1 MRTVRLSILVIFV
14 TGLWFVRPVPA
25 QATSTSIS
33 IHSAAACKDTTTVAV
48 IGTTGFASSRVQ
60 VQLFFRNALGQY
72 VYKAG
77 FTSNPFDAGPISMA
91 VELNYAREPVSAGS
105 LLRVDVRLERLS
117 GGSYVDVLGVVSL
130 TTTAADRSCVEACSV
145 TVDTTD
151 AAPSDGT
158 LTLRSHYGSWFRP
171 EGRLQGTA
179 TVGAG
184 RPLRATFVGIPCGWT
199 VRPWYYPKTG
209 DTTPKMLPSQYW
221 PSEFAATV
229 ADGTNPYTTSF
240 AQGVPPAHPLEA
252 NDPFVVR

>member
-1 MRTVRLSILVIFV
+1 MVVISLLLGRPAPAEA
-14 TGLWFVRPVPA
+14 TGA
-25 QATSTSIS
+25 SIS

-48 IGTTGFASSRVQ
+48 IGTTGYPSNRVQ
-60 VQLFFRNALGQY
+60 VQLYFRNALGQY

-77 FTSNPFDAGPISMA
+77 FTSATFGAGPISVA
-91 VELNYAREPVSAGS
+91 AELNYAKEPVAAGS

-117 GGSYVDVLGVVSL
+117 GGSYVDVLGVISL
-130 TTTAADRSCVEACSV
+130 TTTAADKSCVDACSV

-179 TVGAG
+179 TVSAG

-240 AQGVPPAHPLEA
+240 AQGVPPANPLEA